1 MHRARL
7 FGRVLLSVLGCG
19 LFAIGLATSA
29 HAQCQLNSPSGKIK
43 HVVYVEF
50 DNVHFTRDNPNV
62 PSDLEQMP
70 NLLDFIKQ
78 NGTLDAG
85 DHAVLISHTANDILT
100 TQTGL
105 YSDDT
110 GIFIANSFGVF
121 APQAGQEVGMFPSSF
136 FYWTDLVS
144 DITPSTMD
152 NTFALTTPKGG
163 NVPAP
168 WVPFTRAGCTV
179 GAFST
184 ANIVLERAPFDV
196 EKVFTVGTPPPQPHE
211 DDATN
216 CLGLLPSPPA
226 PRPSCPNMT
235 NDFIGVAIHC
245 TLNDPLCTSSPN
257 AVADL
262 LPDEPGYTGY
272 QALFGLKYINPAL
285 GFPAGIPDYINKV
298 PLTGFNQL
306 NFDPTPAQTLAVV
319 ETMLKKGI
327 PVVYAYIADAHDNQ
341 EGAGLSAAKTFGPGE
356 APYVKQLSDFNSA
369 FGTFFANLKAD
380 GIDQSNTLFI
390 FTPDEG
396 DHFVG
401 GAASPANCDGAKID
415 KETGAVTPDVPC
427 TYGVNG
433 VGELDLNLN
442 GVVALAGDATPF
454 SIHFDDAATTYV
466 TGQPLPSDTSVRD
479 LERTMAG
486 LSQIN
491 PHTGLSE
498 SLLGTGLGPEL
509 QGALVDPVA
518 QKLLHMNTVADPA
531 REPTFTFFGN
541 PNFFFETESP
551 LLTNTV
557 TPFVGTGF
565 AWNHGDIQPE
575 IARTFIGIVG
585 PGVKNLGVTEP
596 RDFFTDHV
604 DVRPTMMFL
613 LGLKDEYQHDG
624 RVILELLGQDG
635 HDDRGGGGRRDRDD
649 RDDILP
655 DGLRDHSDTLL
666 DLGQVYKQI
675 NAPFGELAES
685 TLTVSTYALKSESK
699 GDETYFNLEAKI
711 ESWTDQRDR
720 LAARIKDMLDD
731 AEFGGQSIDEGQAKQ
746 LIHEGE
752 ELLDR
757 AMDCAAN
764 PGGCGM

>member
-1 MHRARL
+1 MYRAKL
-7 FGRVLLSVLGCG
+7 FRRMLTFALGWALLAGGFVG
-19 LFAIGLATSA
+19 SA

-70 NLLDFIKQ
+70 NLLNFIKHK
-78 NGTLDAG
+78 GTLDTG
-85 DHAVLISHTANDILT
+85 DHTVLISHTANDILT

-110 GIFIANSFGVF
+110 GIFVANSFGVF
-121 APQAGQEVGMFPSSF
+121 SSTASGEAGLFPSSF
-136 FYWTDLVS
+136 FYWTDKVS
-144 DITPSTMD
+144 DINAGTGDS
-152 NTFALTTPKGG
+152 TFALTTPSGQ

-196 EKVFTVGTPPPQPHE
+196 YKVFGGPTSPQGME
-211 DDATN
+211 SSTN
-216 CLGLLPSPPA
+216 Q
-226 PRPSCPNMT
+226 N
-235 NDFIGVAIHC
+235 NDFIGAAIHC
-245 TLNDPLCTSSPN
+245 ALNDPICQSNPSLGVVGVNDT
-257 AVADL
+257 
-262 LPDEPGYTGY
+262 LPDEPGDYSGY

-285 GFPAGIPDYINKV
+285 TGSLTGSIADYHGV

-327 PVVYAYIADAHDNQ
+327 PVVFAYIADAHDNQ
-341 EGAGLSAAKTFGPGE
+341 EGATLSAERTFGPGE
-356 APYVKQLSDFNSA
+356 APYVTQLADFNTA
-369 FGTFFANLKAD
+369 FGTFFLHLKEA
-380 GIDQSNTLFI
+380 GIDESNTLFI

-401 GAASPANCDGAKID
+401 GAPSPANCDGAKIE
-415 KETGAVTPDVPC
+415 KNGNVVPDIPC
-427 TYGVNG
+427 SYGTNG
-433 VGELDLNLN
+433 VGELNINLA
-442 GVVALAGDATPF
+442 ALTAAAGDPTPY

-466 TGQPLPSDTSVRD
+466 TGQPLPSSTTVRT
-479 LERTMAG
+479 LEKTMAG
-486 LSQIN
+486 LSAVN

-498 SLLGTGLGPEL
+498 SLLGTGLGREL
-509 QGALVDPVA
+509 EGAIVDPVA
-518 QKLLHMNTVADPA
+518 MQLLHMNTVADPN

-541 PNFFFETESP
+541 PNFFFETVGS
-551 LLTNTV
+551 T
-557 TPFVGTGF
+557 TPVVGTGF

-613 LGLKDEYQHDG
+613 TGLADDYQHDG
-624 RVILELLGQDG
+624 RVILELLDS
-635 HDDRGGGGRRDRDD
+635 
-649 RDDILP
+649 DILP
-655 DGLRDHSDTLL
+655 KHLLHKHSETLSQ
-666 DLGQVYKQI
+666 LGQIYKQI
-675 NAPFGELAES
+675 NAPFGKLSEN
-685 TLTVSTYALKSESK
+685 TLKVSTFAILSDSA
-699 GDETYFNLEAKI
+699 GDTTYTNLENKI
-711 ESWTDQRDR
+711 ASWTAERDT
-720 LAARIKDMLDD
+720 LAAQMKSILEG
-731 AEFGGQSIDEGQAKQ
+731 AEFNGQSVDDFPAWWLISQGQS
-746 LIHEGE
+746 
-752 ELLDR
+752 LLAR
-757 AMDCAAN
+757 ADACADHLDKCASF
-764 PGGCGM
+764 